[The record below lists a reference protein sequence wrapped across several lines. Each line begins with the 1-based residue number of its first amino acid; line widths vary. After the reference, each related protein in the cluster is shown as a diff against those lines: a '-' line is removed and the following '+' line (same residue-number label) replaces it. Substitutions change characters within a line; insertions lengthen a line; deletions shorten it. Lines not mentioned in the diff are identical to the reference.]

1 MPVPYITA
9 NPASRPKAILGDAN
23 AADVPPD
30 NWRESWCTTCAIA
43 PAPNPRQSTAATGE
57 YTNPPSHAP
66 AIVGAPPI
74 NPSFTSSASEGRS
87 FAIGERIA
95 MPYVVL

>member
-43 PAPNPRQSTAATGE
+43 PAPNPRQSTAAPPPPPNPGQTPAATGE
-57 YTNPPSHAP
+57 YTNPPSPAP

-74 NPSFTSSASEGRS
+74 SPSLTSNASDGR
-87 FAIGERIA
+87 
-95 MPYVVL
+95 